1 MTIARIA
8 IARICR
14 MLQPAIAAGLLAI
27 LATSSLA
34 SSSRA
39 QDGEASMTATLG
51 GAGTP
56 EPGTFERENIL
67 KAAFVVNFVRYT
79 TWPPAATDGVYHACI
94 VGHSAVGD
102 ALRLLEGQTV
112 RGRAI
117 AVSSAEDHAAYAS
130 CQMLFISESEVHSIK
145 RILAATDGKPI
156 LTVSDLPEF
165 VQAGG
170 MIGLKVVGNR
180 VRFDINALTAK
191 VEGLQLSAQLLRLA
205 DLIIDSPGG
214 GN

>member
-1 MTIARIA
+1 MTMARFA

-14 MLQPAIAAGLLAI
+14 KLQPAIAAGLLVV

-39 QDGEASMTATLG
+39 QDGEASMAATG
-51 GAGTP
+51 GGSETP
-56 EPGTFERENIL
+56 ETGTFERENIL
-67 KAAFVVNFVRYT
+67 KAAFVVNFARYT
-79 TWPPAATDGVYHACI
+79 TWPPTAADSVYRACI
-94 VGHSAVGD
+94 VGRSAVGD
-102 ALRLLEGQTV
+102 ALRLLEGQTI
-112 RGRAI
+112 RGKTI
-117 AVSSAEDHAAYAS
+117 AVSSAEDRTAYAS
-130 CQMLFISESEVHSIK
+130 CQMLFISGSEVESIK
-145 RILAATDGKPI
+145 SILAAIDGKPI

-165 VQAGG
+165 VHAGG
-170 MIGLKVVGNR
+170 MIGLKVVENR

-191 VEGLQLSAQLLRLA
+191 VGGLQLSAQLLRLA